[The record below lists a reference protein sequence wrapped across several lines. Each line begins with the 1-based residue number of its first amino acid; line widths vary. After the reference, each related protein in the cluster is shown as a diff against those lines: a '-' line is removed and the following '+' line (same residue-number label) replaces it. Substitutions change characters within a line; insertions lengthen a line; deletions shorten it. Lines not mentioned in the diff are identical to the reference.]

1 MHLRL
6 LATDAHTLRTADVL
20 PVLWDDDYFAL
31 VPGESRTI
39 LGTFDAH
46 TIDSAGTPPV
56 LVVESL
62 NAALHGLAHA

>member
-1 MHLRL
+1 MDCQS
-6 LATDAHTLRTADVL
+6 DAHTLRTADVL

-31 VPGESRTI
+31 VPGDSRTI